1 MYARQLSDRSNMTL
15 KIEKYTDGDSTTIR
29 LIGRMQTEHLE
40 ELEKQIRE
48 SGPVL
53 RLDLD
58 EVTGGAFVKRSAHH
72 VPGFKSWSAV
82 STQES
87 VPGTHKDLLERRRF
101 GGTGPGLDQV
111 FCRVGRIEKSC
122 DKSGGHSRKE
132 NLMDNVGEKNK
143 RIVLDAKTL
152 LLEFLAAVTHGQDAG
167 ALFAEDGA
175 LELPFLHSVG
185 IPWRHRGRQAIREL
199 QNSLAGLY
207 LDLAF
212 KPEDTHVLIDT
223 PEQVFAEY
231 MAHTT
236 AKATGRTLHHMFA
249 ARLVAENGLIKL
261 VRESLN
267 VVAAA
272 QALLPGGVKDL
283 PDPEKEIFSLP
294 PDYRT

>member
-1 MYARQLSDRSNMTL
+1 MICANARFR
-15 KIEKYTDGDSTTIR
+15 KATT
-29 LIGRMQTEHLE
+29 M
-40 ELEKQIRE
+40 K
-48 SGPVL
+48 
-53 RLDLD
+53 
-58 EVTGGAFVKRSAHH
+58 
-72 VPGFKSWSAV
+72 
-82 STQES
+82 
-87 VPGTHKDLLERRRF
+87 
-101 GGTGPGLDQV
+101 
-111 FCRVGRIEKSC
+111 
-122 DKSGGHSRKE
+122 
-132 NLMDNVGEKNK
+132 
-143 RIVLDAKTL
+143 DAKTL

-199 QNSLAGLY
+199 QNRLAGLY

-223 PEQVFAEY
+223 PDQVFAEY

-249 ARLVAENGLIKL
+249 ARLVTENGLIKL

-294 PDYRT
+294 PDYRS

>member
-1 MYARQLSDRSNMTL
+1 MPNRNRIGETSVSNCTH
-15 KIEKYTDGDSTTIR
+15 ET
-29 LIGRMQTEHLE
+29 
-40 ELEKQIRE
+40 
-48 SGPVL
+48 
-53 RLDLD
+53 
-58 EVTGGAFVKRSAHH
+58 
-72 VPGFKSWSAV
+72 VP
-82 STQES
+82 T
-87 VPGTHKDLLERRRF
+87 
-101 GGTGPGLDQV
+101 
-111 FCRVGRIEKSC
+111 
-122 DKSGGHSRKE
+122 RKE
-132 NLMDNVGEKNK
+132 NLMNNVSEKNK
-143 RIVLDAKTL
+143 RLVLDAKTL
-152 LLEFLAAVTHGQDAG
+152 LLEFLAAVTHGEDAA
-167 ALFAEDGA
+167 ALFAEDGV

-199 QNSLAGLY
+199 QDSLAGIY

-294 PDYRT
+294 PDYRS

>member
-1 MYARQLSDRSNMTL
+1 MLAMRGKAYGSRDTANAR
-15 KIEKYTDGDSTTIR
+15 
-29 LIGRMQTEHLE
+29 
-40 ELEKQIRE
+40 
-48 SGPVL
+48 
-53 RLDLD
+53 
-58 EVTGGAFVKRSAHH
+58 F
-72 VPGFKSWSAV
+72 
-82 STQES
+82 
-87 VPGTHKDLLERRRF
+87 
-101 GGTGPGLDQV
+101 
-111 FCRVGRIEKSC
+111 
-122 DKSGGHSRKE
+122 RKAIT
-132 NLMDNVGEKNK
+132 MK
-143 RIVLDAKTL
+143 DAKTL
-152 LLEFLAAVTHGQDAG
+152 LLEFLAAVTGGQNAA

-175 LELPFLHSVG
+175 VELPFLHSLG
-185 IPWRHRGRQAIREL
+185 IPWRHRGRQAISEL
-199 QNSLAGLY
+199 QASLAGLY
-207 LDLAF
+207 LDFAF

-294 PDYRT
+294 PDYRS